1 MNPNVIITCALTG
14 AGDTVGRHPA
24 IPVTPTQIAAAA
36 VEAAAARPGMLVAV
50 TNTECNEMVAR
61 SPGAIGP
68 TTLLQVRAEPHPVR
82 PLLWNGVEPTVDNL
96 DSGRYPLGKSIHVV
110 YRTPAS
116 DGVRRFLAFLGSSRG
131 RQLLRDLGALPLDFP
146 AVD

>member
-1 MNPNVIITCALTG
+1 
-14 AGDTVGRHPA
+14 
-24 IPVTPTQIAAAA
+24 
-36 VEAAAARPGMLVAV
+36 MLVAV

-82 PLLWNGVEPTVDNL
+82 PLPWNGVEPTLENL
-96 DSGRYPLGKSIHVV
+96 ASGRYPLGKSIHVV
-110 YRTPAS
+110 YRTPTS
-116 DGVRRFLAFLGSSRG
+116 DGVRRFLAFLGSPRG
-131 RQLLRDLGALPLDFP
+131 QQLLRDLGALPLDFP